1 MNPFKFG
8 LIGKTPPGKLRDIF
22 KHLTR
27 EKIKKPTLPD
37 VFPASEAQIP
47 EKTLTRDMFKEAQ
60 ERFKNAK
67 AGGGMLVQP
76 GFGGTRQGYKGKTTD
91 KADELLKQIMFL
103 VNQNGS
109 MPLLQKS

>member
-1 MNPFKFG
+1 MSLFKFG

-47 EKTLTRDMFKEAQ
+47 EKTLTRDM
-60 ERFKNAK
+60 
-67 AGGGMLVQP
+67 
-76 GFGGTRQGYKGKTTD
+76 
-91 KADELLKQIMFL
+91 
-103 VNQNGS
+103 
-109 MPLLQKS
+109 